1 MSRRVKPLMA
11 HAFPMP
17 QPAPRGDSMKIAAV
31 RKRFLLQRRMEW
43 RMS

>member
-11 HAFPMP
+11 HAFAMP
-17 QPAPRGDSMKIAAV
+17 QPAPRGDSKKIAAG